1 MPERRLLLE
10 PRGHG
15 LRAVLAEELL
25 RALGDRQQAHDAL
38 LRLDDAA
45 FPLGKL
51 DAERLREAAHHV
63 EDQREALGLAA
74 GGALFVVVLVGR
86 LFVLAL
92 VACVLRRLAVRALE
106 RPEEQRREPRVLL
119 DGAGR
124 AVAGLGLG
132 GAEHLG
138 EGAAAHDLPDLLQVL
153 GERDLAP
160 VGGLDLRVAAEDLE
174 RRADAGEDE
183 VGAAHAFALQA
194 LHPVADALRQLAQD
208 VGPVADRRVVRARAA
223 DEMDAGGEAR
233 GISGAQPG
241 THFCR
246 ESATSRDDPAA
257 ADHPGKKRLPALGRL
272 VREDDA
278 TDRRHRAAPAVP
290 PRKHSAIVAQR
301 KLDPSAGHR
310 RVRLISRRTPARFG
324 VNVGFDRTGSEMQG
338 SMGVRL

>member
-1 MPERRLLLE
+1 MASRAAARLSSETSTPPRVPRPRPRPRTFGAACQVGEEHPLERVGADRRLLLE

-45 FPLGKL
+45 FPLGKV
-51 DAERLREAAHHV
+51 DAERLREAAHDV

-86 LFVLAL
+86 LLVLAL
-92 VACVLRRLAVRALE
+92 VARGVRRLAVRALE
-106 RPEEQRREPRVLL
+106 RPEEERREPRVLL

-138 EGAAAHDLPDLLQVL
+138 EGAPAHDLPDLLQVL

-183 VGAAHAFALQA
+183 VGAADAFALQA
-194 LHPVADALRQLAQD
+194 LHPVADAVRQLAQD
-208 VGPVADRRVVRARAA
+208 VGPVADRRVVGARAA
-223 DEMDAGGEAR
+223 DEVDAGGEGGGFA
-233 GISGAQPG
+233 GAQARAPSLS
-241 THFCR
+241 R
-246 ESATSRDDPAA
+246 SARSR
-257 ADHPGKKRLPALGRL
+257 
-272 VREDDA
+272 
-278 TDRRHRAAPAVP
+278 
-290 PRKHSAIVAQR
+290 
-301 KLDPSAGHR
+301 
-310 RVRLISRRTPARFG
+310 
-324 VNVGFDRTGSEMQG
+324 
-338 SMGVRL
+338 